1 MTERPNRTVLFR
13 WMGWFALA
21 NALLLALLGMRYFAN
36 FSPGETLLSWVYLI
50 LVFPAHFVTL
60 SVLPLFI
67 VLTPLVLARP
77 SRRGA
82 TVVAAILFAAL
93 IAVSEL
99 DSLLWSQSRFHIN
112 GLTLQ
117 ILGLRSWVFVAALFL
132 VSLWFESMLAV
143 WTWRWVDGRQQRHGR
158 LAGVV
163 CLVAVA
169 CSQLIYAWADASY
182 YQPVTSVAIQLPVY
196 KWFTARRQLARLG
209 LVDPEA
215 SRERN
220 LAQRVARQW
229 DHAANRALNYPLK
242 PLQCSNKKPM
252 NLLLILADAMR
263 SDMLQEK
270 TSPFLWGMAHGQAQW
285 FTRHFSGGNSSRMGV
300 FSLFYGLP
308 PGYLSSFESLQRSS
322 VFVDELQRQN
332 YALGLFTSYTMRRP
346 VSLDRTAFANVPNL
360 RIHTEPEEATPWQRD
375 QTITSDW
382 KNWLKQHN
390 RQQPF
395 FGFLF
400 YDASNTRD
408 YPEKLNRLPE
418 LQPTGSD
425 ELPRS
430 FSDYEKSI
438 RFLDGL
444 IESVLVDLEQQGE
457 ADRTIV
463 IITSDHG
470 QEFNDTGTGLT
481 EHGSGYT
488 TYQLQ
493 VPFLVRW
500 PGRPPHRFDHRTSH
514 YDVLPTL
521 MTEMLGCGNPASD
534 YASGVNLFEQ
544 RNWEWLVAGS
554 YYNYAILEPDQV
566 TITYPGGNF
575 EVRDRD
581 YRVIAK
587 PEVRGPVLEAVAAE
601 NTRFYRP

>member
-1 MTERPNRTVLFR
+1 MIERPSRTVLFR

-36 FSPGETLLSWVYLI
+36 FSPGETLLSWIYLV
-50 LVFPAHFVTL
+50 LVFPSHFVTL
-60 SVLPLFI
+60 AVVPIFVVLA
-67 VLTPLVLARP
+67 PLVLAWP
-77 SRRGA
+77 SRRWV
-82 TVVAAILFAAL
+82 TVLAVIMFAAL

-112 GLTLQ
+112 GLTMQ
-117 ILGLRSWVFVAALFL
+117 ILGLRSWIFVAALFVVGL
-132 VSLWFESMLAV
+132 FFESLLAV
-143 WTWRWVDGRQQRHGR
+143 WTWRWVAGRRQCHGR

-209 LVDPEA
+209 LVDPEV
-215 SRERN
+215 SRERI
-220 LAQRVARQW
+220 LAQRMARQW
-229 DHAANRALNYPLK
+229 DRAASRALNYPLN

-252 NLLLILADAMR
+252 NLLLIMADAMR

-270 TSPFLWGMAHGQAQW
+270 TSPFLWGMAHSQAQW
-285 FTRHFSGGNSSRMGV
+285 FTQHFSGGNSSRMGV

-308 PGYLSSFESLQRSS
+308 PVYWSSFESLQRSS

-332 YALGLFTSYTMRRP
+332 YALGLFTSYTMHGP

-360 RIHTEPEEATPWQRD
+360 RIHTEPEDLRPWQRD
-375 QTITSDW
+375 EIITSEW
-382 KNWLKQHN
+382 KNWLNQRN

-408 YPEKLNRLPE
+408 YPEKANGLPE
-418 LQPTGSD
+418 LQVTGSG
-425 ELPRS
+425 ERSKS
-430 FSDYEKSI
+430 FSDYGKSI

-470 QEFNDTGTGLT
+470 QEFNETGAGLT

-500 PGRPPHRFDHRTSH
+500 PGRPPHRFNHRTSH

-521 MTEMLGCGNPASD
+521 MTEMLGCSNPATD
-534 YASGVNLFEQ
+534 YASGANLFEQ

-554 YYNYAILEPDQV
+554 YYNYAILEPDQI

-575 EVRDRD
+575 EVRDWD
-581 YRVIAK
+581 YQVIAK
-587 PEVRGPVLEAVAAE
+587 PEVRGRILEAVAAE
-601 NTRFYRP
+601 NIRFFRP